1 MIKEGVFLGKRYE
14 ILGRI
19 GSGGMADVYKGK
31 DHKLNRFV
39 AIKVLKSTYR
49 SDETFIKKFLSE
61 AQAAAGLMHP
71 NVVNV
76 YDVGQD
82 RGLYYMVMELVEGIT
97 LKDYI
102 EKKGKLSA
110 KETISISIQ
119 MVTGIQAAHNC
130 HIIHR
135 DIKPQNI
142 IISKDGKVKV
152 TDFGIARATTS
163 TATQAVTTT
172 VMGSVHYTSPEQ
184 ARGGIVDEK
193 SDIYS
198 AGITMYEMI
207 TGHVP
212 FDGDSTVTVA
222 LKHLNE
228 VIKSPAEEVPDI
240 PYSLECIIMKC
251 TQKLPNKRYMSCEE
265 LLQDL
270 KHSLVDPEGDFV
282 VLDGVTKRMP
292 ATSQDTGRTTVVM
305 SPDELNRMKNR
316 QNYNDDYDDDYE
328 DDYDD
333 RRRSRYDYDDEDYDD
348 DYDNKGYGSKGY
360 GDDYDDVYDRKKS
373 RKKKGGEDVN
383 PGMRKLMKILMVV
396 AGVVIALLIMFLVGN
411 AVGVFKGGK
420 GTTTQQTDSEMVKVP
435 DVTGKTYEE
444 AQKELNKYDLGIHKS
459 TAPSDTVAKGKIISQ
474 DPADGKKVKKHT
486 TVNVV
491 ISSGEE
497 AKMTTIP
504 SVVGLAEADAEK
516 ALQAKNLVVKKGDPV
531 YSDDVEQGEVV
542 SVSPS
547 EGAEVKEGTTVTLV
561 ISKGNQPTKVPKLSG
576 KSQSDAEAALSQA
589 GLSGN
594 ATEDYS
600 DTVEKGLVI
609 SQDTDAGKEVSK
621 GTTIGYVVS
630 KGPKLTVVPVPS
642 IISFDKNTAEKK
654 LKEAGLTPEYI
665 GDDYSDNYPKGQV
678 FYQSVSGGTQVEK
691 GTTVQYM
698 VSKGQQP
705 TDPGQGSGTGSE
717 TEDSGNQ

>member
-39 AIKVLKSTYR
+39 AIKVLKSDYR

-110 KETISISIQ
+110 KETISIAIQ

-142 IISKDGKVKV
+142 IISKEGKVKV

-163 TATQAVTTT
+163 TQTISTS

-193 SDIYS
+193 SDLYS

-222 LKHLNE
+222 LKHLQE
-228 VIKSPAEEVPDI
+228 EIKSPAEEVPDI

-251 TQKLPNKRYMSCEE
+251 TQKNPAMRYQSCDE

-282 VLDGVTKRMP
+282 VLG
-292 ATSQDTGRTTVVM
+292 GRRRSDRTVVM
-305 SPDELNRMKNR
+305 SPEEVERLQRERGYDE
-316 QNYNDDYDDDYE
+316 DDEYDD
-328 DDYDD
+328 
-333 RRRSRYDYDDEDYDD
+333 DYDDEDDER
-348 DYDNKGYGSKGY
+348 
-360 GDDYDDVYDRKKS
+360 DRRS
-373 RKKKGGEDVN
+373 SGRGKKKDVN
-383 PGMRKLMKILMVV
+383 PDTKKIMRILMIV
-396 AGVVIALLIMFLVGN
+396 AGVVIALLILFLVGN
-411 AVGVFKGGK
+411 AVGIFKGSGNA
-420 GTTTQQTDSEMVKVP
+420 TVTQSEKVKVP
-435 DVTGKTYEE
+435 DVRGMTVEE
-444 AQKELNKYDLGIHKS
+444 ATKELKKYDLGIDVVDKK
-459 TAPSDTVAKGKIISQ
+459 PSNEYKKNQIMSQSPGKGE
-474 DPADGKKVKKHT
+474 KVKRHS
-486 TVNVV
+486 TVEVV
-491 ISSGEE
+491 LSTGEE
-497 AKMTTIP
+497 AK
-504 SVVGLAEADAEK
+504 S
-516 ALQAKNLVVKKGDPV
+516 
-531 YSDDVEQGEVV
+531 
-542 SVSPS
+542 
-547 EGAEVKEGTTVTLV
+547 
-561 ISKGNQPTKVPKLSG
+561 TKVPSVIG
-576 KSQSDAEAALSQA
+576 QDESDAEAAIKAANLVVVKGDPQYSDSVEEGKVISVEPGVGTEVDEGSEVTIVVSLGSQPATVPSIEGKSQSEAESALAAA
-589 GLSGN
+589 GLQGS
-594 ATEDYS
+594 ASEEYS
-600 DTVEKGLVI
+600 DSVAAGIVI
-609 SQDTDAGKEVSK
+609 SQGTASGKQVSK
-621 GTTIGYVVS
+621 GATVSYVVS
-630 KGPKLTVVPVPS
+630 KGPKLKVTTVPNILS
-642 IISFDKNTAEKK
+642 TNRTTAEK
-654 LKEAGLTPEYI
+654 LLQQAGLTAEYL
-665 GDDYSDNYPKGQV
+665 GEDYSDNYPKGQV
-678 FYQSVSGGTQVEK
+678 FYQSVSSGTQVEK

-698 VSKGQQP
+698 VSKGAQP
-705 TDPGQGSGTGSE
+705 SAP
-717 TEDSGNQ
+717 DSGNSGNDSGTEENTNQ